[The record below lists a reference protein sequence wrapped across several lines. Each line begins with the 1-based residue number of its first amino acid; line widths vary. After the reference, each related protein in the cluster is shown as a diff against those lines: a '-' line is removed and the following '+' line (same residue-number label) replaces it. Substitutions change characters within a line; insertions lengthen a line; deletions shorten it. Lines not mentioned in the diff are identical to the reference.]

1 MPPSA
6 GRPLSRWAFRRRGA
20 KDCFARKDFTG
31 AQSLFDEALA
41 TTQEVAGW
49 CPLARSDLA
58 GLLHANL
65 AEVCIQL
72 SDLSAAL
79 EHATKAV
86 NMCPTWERG

>member
-1 MPPSA
+1 M
-6 GRPLSRWAFRRRGA
+6 RHLSHRAFRRRAA
-20 KDCFARKDFTG
+20 KDCFSRKDFTG

-41 TTQEVAGW
+41 TTQEAAGW
-49 CPLARSDLA
+49 CPLARADLA

-72 SDLSAAL
+72 GNLSAAL

-86 NMCPTWERG
+86 RMCPMWERG